1 MTKGPGAVAGREEIQ
16 RELESRIEIFKKS
29 RFFYNLEN
37 AEIAKLAVKAT
48 LQTYEKGAFIIREM
62 DVQQEYLLV
71 KEGMVKIFTQLTSG
85 RNFTV
90 SLLTEGDSIMAIGI
104 FSQKPVW
111 CAAQALNKVTLLRV
125 SREDY
130 VAFVNEHTQVLFNY
144 IDFCQVMLKQSH
156 ARLGEIAAEKINR
169 RLVNVLKIL
178 ITKFGNTINLTSTE
192 IADLAGTTTE
202 TTIRTICNMK
212 KEGIVS
218 TGRGKLTILDVDKLS
233 NFALDPSP
241 LQEPVPDVI
250 YKLPFVQ

>member
-1 MTKGPGAVAGREEIQ
+1 MTKGPGVVAGREEIQ
-16 RELESRIEIFKKS
+16 RELESRVALFKKS
-29 RFFYNLEN
+29 RFFYNLDYT
-37 AEIAKLAVKAT
+37 EIIKLAVKAT
-48 LQTYEKGAFIIREM
+48 PLTYEKGSFIMYEQ
-62 DVQQEYLLV
+62 DVQQEYLLIQ
-71 KEGMVKIFTQLTSG
+71 EGMVKIFTQLTSG

-90 SLLTEGDSIMAIGI
+90 SLLTEGDSIMAVGI

-111 CAAQALNKVTLLRV
+111 CSAQALNKVTLLRV

-130 VAFVNEHTQVLFNY
+130 LDFVNDHTQVLFNY
-144 IDFCQVMLKQSH
+144 IDFCQIMLRQAH
-156 ARLGEIAAEKINR
+156 ARLGEIAVEKINR

-202 TTIRTICNMK
+202 TTIRTLCNMK

-233 NFALDPSP
+233 SFALDTVPQ
-241 LQEPVPDVI
+241 QEAIPDVI
-250 YKLPFVQ
+250 YKLPFM